1 MAPPRSR
8 KTRETWGTPASIYLN
23 SSLAST
29 GNKKQHETIRPWHHL
44 TTSRFTD
51 SRTNA
56 AISMSASPVERNDGQ
71 SRPCTEPCV
80 HKRGSDERL
89 RGQVCLFLRA
99 DHSRR
104 LHGGRTRL
112 LSRLRSCCFQA
123 RPQHVRVHGYASL
136 PP

>member
-29 GNKKQHETIRPWHHL
+29 GNKKQHETIRPWYHL

-56 AISMSASPVERNDGQ
+56 AISI
-71 SRPCTEPCV
+71 
-80 HKRGSDERL
+80 
-89 RGQVCLFLRA
+89 F
-99 DHSRR
+99 
-104 LHGGRTRL
+104 L
-112 LSRLRSCCFQA
+112 LSIHDR
-123 RPQHVRVHGYASL
+123 RPAPILWRQRPTLSGLSVVPTPTALQERGVFDGTCAE
-136 PP
+136 